1 MTAHVEGLFEAV
13 PPQGQRWWPGRRRQW
28 QEVRPRQEGRG
39 KHPHGK
45 SRDGGA
51 DLADL
56 QQLGWSQPPVI
67 WGEWVPVAPVRQEM
81 PPQSQ
86 HGLGCSV
93 HGGADLA
100 DLQQLGRSQ
109 PPVIWG
115 EWVPVAPVR
124 QEMPPQSQHGLG
136 CSVPPPFV
144 YELWL
149 GLGMSWLFFF
159 DIVCYCL
166 FFMGHF
172 YAFLCVE

>member
-13 PPQGQRWWPGRRRQW
+13 PPQGQRRWPGRRRQW

-56 QQLGWSQPPVI
+56 QQLGRSQSPVI

-81 PPQSQ
+81 P
-86 HGLGCSV
+86 L
-93 HGGADLA
+93 
-100 DLQQLGRSQ
+100 
-109 PPVIWG
+109 
-115 EWVPVAPVR
+115 
-124 QEMPPQSQHGLG
+124 QSQHGLG

-149 GLGMSWLFFF
+149 GLGMSWLFFLILF
-159 DIVCYCL
+159 VTVCFL
-166 FFMGHF
+166 WDTSMRF
-172 YAFLCVE
+172 YVWNKCCIA